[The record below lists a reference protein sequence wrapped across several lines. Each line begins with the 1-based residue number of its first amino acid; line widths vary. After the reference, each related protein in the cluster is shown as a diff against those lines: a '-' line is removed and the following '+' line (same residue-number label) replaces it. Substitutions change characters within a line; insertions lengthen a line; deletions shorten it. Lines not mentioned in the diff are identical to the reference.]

1 MLSPSLFFLYLTL
14 TQLSLSL
21 SLSIFWKIVFEGE
34 IKTKINLHPTHG
46 QLKAIS
52 EKCIFHAQPNTHK
65 YGKAFSEVIF
75 TQNKHNLRFTLNE
88 KSRLE
93 EKKLSALF
101 YDPILMN
108 SVIKLASESIV
119 LMESTTF
126 DKELDNKK

>member
-1 MLSPSLFFLYLTL
+1 M
-14 TQLSLSL
+14 
-21 SLSIFWKIVFEGE
+21 IFEGK
-34 IKTKINLHPTHG
+34 IKTEINLHPNTG
-46 QLKAIS
+46 QLKSIS
-52 EKCIFHAQPNTHK
+52 GKCIFHAQPNTRK
-65 YGKAFSEVIF
+65 YGKTFPEVIF